1 MTVSSSA
8 PPYEPDDT
16 IDLKQLALTLIKN
29 WYWILLC
36 VIVAVALAT
45 LYLRVTKPVYAV
57 DGLIQ
62 VESNKNASAA
72 LLGDLSSVM
81 DVKSPA
87 QTEIELLKSRFVLGE
102 AIKNL
107 KLDIGI
113 SSPQE
118 QLSQRVRQP
127 LPQVLIYSPKRVF
140 YQIDRT
146 YIDLARL
153 EVSEGLQDQRL
164 TLTLQGNKTYQV
176 SLNNQVLLTGFI
188 GQAARAET
196 AMGTIDVLVNA
207 ASLQGTLFLTKK
219 SLRSATQEL
228 SSRLSVSEKGKLT
241 GILSLSYQG
250 VDPSLITQTLNEV
263 MQVYLKQNVERRS
276 AETQKTLGF
285 LKAQLP
291 ELKDELEAS
300 ERRYNEFR
308 RQNNTIDVT
317 KESELLLMQSVSL
330 KTTRMEL
337 EQKAA
342 ELKARFTDEYPLMAQ
357 INAQLAELTQE
368 NQKLEQRMTEIPEIQ
383 RLYLQL
389 FRDVQVNTELY
400 TSLLNSYQQLKVVN
414 ASEIGNVR
422 MIDAAVKPMDP
433 IKPKPSLV
441 LMLSILLGLFA
452 GTALVLLKNL
462 LFSGG
467 IKDGGLIESR
477 LGLSILATVPRSVA
491 QLKLT
496 RRFRKGQH
504 DLLADRDG
512 EDMAIESLRSLRT
525 VVHFAAAGRNNVIL
539 ITGPSPS
546 IGKSFIAANF
556 AAVMAQMG
564 KSVVLVDADMRR
576 GHLFHYF
583 DLERGV
589 GLSEYLQG
597 KESNLDLLC
606 HKTKVEGLEFLNT
619 GAIPPNPAELLLNER
634 FNTLIDELSSTFD
647 FVILDSPPLLAATD
661 GVIIGRKAGLTLMVA
676 RYAHTDIKELE
687 VANNRLVQAGI
698 HVQGVVFNDIQQGLG
713 TGYGYQYGY
722 QYTSDKS

>member
-1 MTVSSSA
+1 MTVSNTQQHH
-8 PPYEPDDT
+8 ELDDT
-16 IDLKQLALTLIKN
+16 IDLKELARTLIKH

-36 VIVAVALAT
+36 VIVAVALAV

-87 QTEIELLKSRFVLGE
+87 QTEIELLKSRFVLGQ
-102 AIKNL
+102 ALKNL
-107 KLDIGI
+107 KLDIGL

-118 QLSQRVRQP
+118 QLTQRVRQP
-127 LPQVLIYSPKRVF
+127 LPHVLMHSPKHVF

-153 EVSEGLQDQRL
+153 DVSEALLDQRL
-164 TLTLQGNKTYQV
+164 TLTLKGNKTYQI
-176 SLNNQVLLTGFI
+176 SLNEQVLLTGLI
-188 GQAARAET
+188 GQAT
-196 AMGTIDVLVNA
+196 HVDTPMGTIDLLVND
-207 ASLQGTLFLTKK
+207 ASSQGTLFLVKK
-219 SLRSATQEL
+219 SLRSAAQDL

-241 GILSLSYQG
+241 GILALSYQG
-250 VDPSLITQTLNEV
+250 TNPTLITQTLNEI

-276 AETQKTLGF
+276 AETQKTLAF

-342 ELKARFTDEYPLMAQ
+342 ELKARFTDEYPLMAEV
-357 INAQLAELTQE
+357 NAQLAELAQE
-368 NQKLEQRMTEIPEIQ
+368 NKKLEQRMTQIPEIQ

-400 TSLLNSYQQLKVVN
+400 TSLLNSYQQLKVVK

-422 MIDAAVKPMDP
+422 VIDQAVKPIDP
-433 IKPKPSLV
+433 IKPKRSLV
-441 LMLSILLGLFA
+441 LMLSVLLGGFA
-452 GTALVLLKNL
+452 GTALILLKNL
-462 LFSGG
+462 LFSGL
-467 IKDGGLIESR
+467 KDSSLIESR
-477 LGLSILATVPRSVA
+477 LGLSILATVPRSIM
-491 QLKLT
+491 QHKLT
-496 RRFRKGQH
+496 RRFRKGQQH
-504 DLLADRDG
+504 LLAAQDS

-525 VVHFAAAGRNNVIL
+525 VVHFAATGGNNVIL

-564 KSVVLVDADMRR
+564 KSVVLIDADMRR
-576 GHLFHYF
+576 GHLFNYF
-583 DLERGV
+583 ELERGV

-606 HKTKVEGLEFLNT
+606 HKTNVEGLEFLNT

-634 FNTLIDELSSTFD
+634 FNTLMDELSSTFD

-676 RYAHTDIKELE
+676 RYGHTDIKELE
-687 VANNRLVQAGI
+687 VANNRLVQAGVT
-698 HVQGVVFNDIQQGLG
+698 VQGVVFNDIQQGAG

-722 QYTSDKS
+722 QYRSNKS

>member
-1 MTVSSSA
+1 MTVSNTQQHH
-8 PPYEPDDT
+8 ELDDT
-16 IDLKQLALTLIKN
+16 IDLKELARTLIKH

-36 VIVAVALAT
+36 VIVAVALAV

-87 QTEIELLKSRFVLGE
+87 QTEIELLKSRFVLGQ
-102 AIKNL
+102 ALKNL
-107 KLDIGI
+107 KLDIGL

-118 QLSQRVRQP
+118 QLTQRVRQP
-127 LPQVLIYSPKRVF
+127 LPHVLMHSPKHVF

-153 EVSEGLQDQRL
+153 DVSEALLDQRL
-164 TLTLQGNKTYQV
+164 TLTLKGNKTYQI
-176 SLNNQVLLTGFI
+176 SLNEQVLLTGLI
-188 GQAARAET
+188 GQAT
-196 AMGTIDVLVNA
+196 HVDTPMGTIDLLVND
-207 ASLQGTLFLTKK
+207 ASSQGTLFLVKK
-219 SLRSATQEL
+219 SLRSAAQDL

-241 GILSLSYQG
+241 GILALSYQG
-250 VDPSLITQTLNEV
+250 TNPTLITQTLNEI

-276 AETQKTLGF
+276 AETQKTLAF

-342 ELKARFTDEYPLMAQ
+342 ELKARFTDEYPLMAEV
-357 INAQLAELTQE
+357 NAQLAELAQE
-368 NQKLEQRMTEIPEIQ
+368 NKKLEQRMTQIPEIQ

-400 TSLLNSYQQLKVVN
+400 TSLLNSYQQLKVVK

-422 MIDAAVKPMDP
+422 VIDQAVKPMEP
-433 IKPKPSLV
+433 IKPKRSLV
-441 LMLSILLGLFA
+441 LMLAVLLGGFA
-452 GTALVLLKNL
+452 GTALILLKNL
-462 LFSGG
+462 LFSG
-467 IKDGGLIESR
+467 IKDSSLIESR
-477 LGLSILATVPRSVA
+477 LGLSILATVPRSIM
-491 QLKLT
+491 QRKLT
-496 RRFRKGQH
+496 RRFRKGQQH
-504 DLLADRDG
+504 LLAAQDS

-525 VVHFAAAGRNNVIL
+525 VVHFAASGRNNVIL

-564 KSVVLVDADMRR
+564 KSVVLIDADMRR
-576 GHLFHYF
+576 GHLFNYF
-583 DLERGV
+583 ELERGV

-606 HKTKVEGLEFLNT
+606 HKTNIEGLEFLNT

-634 FNTLIDELSSTFD
+634 FNTLMDELSSTFD

-676 RYAHTDIKELE
+676 RYGHTDIKELE
-687 VANNRLVQAGI
+687 VANNRLVQAGVT
-698 HVQGVVFNDIQQGLG
+698 VQGVVFNDIQQGAG

-722 QYTSDKS
+722 QYRSNKS

>member
-1 MTVSSSA
+1 MTVSNTQQHH
-8 PPYEPDDT
+8 ELDDT
-16 IDLKQLALTLIKN
+16 IDLKELARTLIKH

-36 VIVAVALAT
+36 VIVAVALAV

-87 QTEIELLKSRFVLGE
+87 QTEIELLKSRFVLGQ
-102 AIKNL
+102 ALRNL
-107 KLDIGI
+107 KLDIGL

-118 QLSQRVRQP
+118 QLTQRVRQP
-127 LPQVLIYSPKRVF
+127 LPHVLMHSPKHVF

-153 EVSEGLQDQRL
+153 DVSEALLDQRL
-164 TLTLQGNKTYQV
+164 TLTLKGNKTYQI
-176 SLNNQVLLTGFI
+176 SLNEQVLLTGLI
-188 GQAARAET
+188 GQAT
-196 AMGTIDVLVNA
+196 HVDTPMGTIDLLVND
-207 ASLQGTLFLTKK
+207 ASSQGTLFLVKK
-219 SLRSATQEL
+219 SLRSAAQDL

-241 GILSLSYQG
+241 GILALSYQG
-250 VDPSLITQTLNEV
+250 TNPTLITQTLNEI

-276 AETQKTLGF
+276 AETQKTLAF

-342 ELKARFTDEYPLMAQ
+342 ELKARFTDEYPLMAEV
-357 INAQLAELTQE
+357 NAQLAELAQE
-368 NQKLEQRMTEIPEIQ
+368 NKKLEQRMTQIPEIQ

-400 TSLLNSYQQLKVVN
+400 TSLLNSYQQLKVVK

-422 MIDAAVKPMDP
+422 VIDQAVKPIDP
-433 IKPKPSLV
+433 IKPKRSLV
-441 LMLSILLGLFA
+441 LMLSVLLGGFA
-452 GTALVLLKNL
+452 GTALILLKNL
-462 LFSGG
+462 LFSGL
-467 IKDGGLIESR
+467 KDSSLIESR
-477 LGLSILATVPRSVA
+477 LGLSILATVPRSIM
-491 QLKLT
+491 QRKLT
-496 RRFRKGQH
+496 RRFRKGQQH
-504 DLLADRDG
+504 LLAAQDS

-525 VVHFAAAGRNNVIL
+525 VVHFAASGRNNVIL

-564 KSVVLVDADMRR
+564 KSVVLIDADMRR
-576 GHLFHYF
+576 GHLFNYF
-583 DLERGV
+583 ELERGV

-606 HKTKVEGLEFLNT
+606 HKTNVEGLEFLNT

-634 FNTLIDELSSTFD
+634 FNTLMDELSSTFD

-676 RYAHTDIKELE
+676 RYGHTDIKELE
-687 VANNRLVQAGI
+687 VANNRLVQAGVT
-698 HVQGVVFNDIQQGLG
+698 VQGVVFNDIQQGAG

-722 QYTSDKS
+722 QYRSNKS

>member
-1 MTVSSSA
+1 MTVSNTQQHH
-8 PPYEPDDT
+8 ELDDT
-16 IDLKQLALTLIKN
+16 IDLKELARTLIKH

-36 VIVAVALAT
+36 VIVAVALAV

-87 QTEIELLKSRFVLGE
+87 QTEIELLKSRFVLGQ
-102 AIKNL
+102 ALKNL
-107 KLDIGI
+107 KLDIGL

-118 QLSQRVRQP
+118 QLTQRVRQP
-127 LPQVLIYSPKRVF
+127 LPHVLMHSPKHVF

-153 EVSEGLQDQRL
+153 DVSEALLDQRL
-164 TLTLQGNKTYQV
+164 TLTLKGNKTYQI
-176 SLNNQVLLTGFI
+176 SLNEQVLLTGLI
-188 GQAARAET
+188 GQAT
-196 AMGTIDVLVNA
+196 HVDTPMGTIDLLVND
-207 ASLQGTLFLTKK
+207 ASSQGTLFLVKK
-219 SLRSATQEL
+219 SLRSAAQDL

-241 GILSLSYQG
+241 GILALSYQG
-250 VDPSLITQTLNEV
+250 TNPTLITQTLNEI

-276 AETQKTLGF
+276 AETQKTLAF

-342 ELKARFTDEYPLMAQ
+342 ELKARFTDEYPLMAEV
-357 INAQLAELTQE
+357 NAQLAELAQE
-368 NQKLEQRMTEIPEIQ
+368 NKKLEQRMTQIPEIQ

-400 TSLLNSYQQLKVVN
+400 TSLLNSYQQLKVVK

-422 MIDAAVKPMDP
+422 VIDQAVKPIDP
-433 IKPKPSLV
+433 IKPKRSLV
-441 LMLSILLGLFA
+441 LMLSVLLGGFA
-452 GTALVLLKNL
+452 GTALILLKNL
-462 LFSGG
+462 LFSGL
-467 IKDGGLIESR
+467 KDSSLIESR
-477 LGLSILATVPRSVA
+477 LGLSILATVPRSIM
-491 QLKLT
+491 QRKLT
-496 RRFRKGQH
+496 RRFRKGQQH
-504 DLLADRDG
+504 LLAAQDS

-525 VVHFAAAGRNNVIL
+525 VVHFAASGRNNVIL

-564 KSVVLVDADMRR
+564 KSVVLIDADMRR
-576 GHLFHYF
+576 GHLFNYF
-583 DLERGV
+583 ELERGV

-606 HKTKVEGLEFLNT
+606 HKTNVEGLEFLNT

-634 FNTLIDELSSTFD
+634 FNTLMDELSSTFD

-676 RYAHTDIKELE
+676 RYGHTDIKELE
-687 VANNRLVQAGI
+687 VANNRLVQAGVT
-698 HVQGVVFNDIQQGLG
+698 VQGVVFNDIQQGAG

-722 QYTSDKS
+722 QYRSNKS

>member
-16 IDLKQLALTLIKN
+16 IDLKELALTLIKN

-87 QTEIELLKSRFVLGE
+87 QTEIELLKSRFVLGQ
-102 AIKNL
+102 AVHNL
-107 KLDIGI
+107 KLDIGL

-118 QLSQRVRQP
+118 RLSQQVRQP
-127 LPQVLIYSPKRVF
+127 LSPVLLHSPQRVF
-140 YQIDRT
+140 YQIDQV
-146 YIDLARL
+146 YLDLARL
-153 EVSEGLQDQRL
+153 EVTDGLLDQRL
-164 TLTLQGNKTYQV
+164 TLHLLPNKRYQITV
-176 SLNNQVLLTGFI
+176 NEQVLLTGSV
-188 GQAARAET
+188 GQATRVET
-196 AMGTIDVLVNA
+196 PLGIIDLLIND
-207 ASLQGTLFLTKK
+207 ASAQGSVFIVKK
-219 SLRSATQEL
+219 SLRSAVQDL

-241 GILSLSYQG
+241 GILALSYQG
-250 VDPSLITQTLNEV
+250 ADPSLITQTLNEV

-300 ERRYNEFR
+300 EQRFNEFR
-308 RQNNTIDVT
+308 RQNNTIDVS

-342 ELKARFTDEYPLMAQ
+342 ELKARFTDEYPLMTQ

-368 NQKLEQRMTEIPEIQ
+368 NQKLEQRMTQIPEIQ

-400 TSLLNSYQQLKVVN
+400 TSLLNSYQQLKVVK

-422 MIDAAVKPMDP
+422 VIDQAVKPMEP
-433 IKPKPSLV
+433 IKPKRSLV
-441 LMLSILLGLFA
+441 LMLAVLLGGFA
-452 GTALVLLKNL
+452 GTALILLKNL

-467 IKDGGLIESR
+467 IKDGSLIESR
-477 LGLSILATVPRSVA
+477 LGLSILATVPRSVT
-491 QLKLT
+491 QLKIS
-496 RRFRKGQH
+496 RRFRRGEP

-525 VVHFAAAGRNNVIL
+525 VVHFASAGRNNVIL

-583 DLERGV
+583 ELERGV

-597 KESNLDLLC
+597 KQSNLDLLC
-606 HKTKVEGLEFLNT
+606 HKTRVEGLEFVNT
-619 GAIPPNPAELLLNER
+619 GAIPHNPAELLLNER
-634 FNTLIDELSSTFD
+634 FSRLIDELSSTFD

-698 HVQGVVFNDIQQGLG
+698 HVQGVVFNDIQQGYG

-722 QYTSDKS
+722 QYRSDKS

>member
-1 MTVSSSA
+1 MTVSNTQQHH
-8 PPYEPDDT
+8 ELDDT
-16 IDLKQLALTLIKN
+16 IDLKELARTLIKH

-36 VIVAVALAT
+36 VIVAVALAV

-87 QTEIELLKSRFVLGE
+87 QTEIELLKSRFVLGQ
-102 AIKNL
+102 ALRNL
-107 KLDIGI
+107 KLDIGL

-118 QLSQRVRQP
+118 QLTQRVRQP
-127 LPQVLIYSPKRVF
+127 LPHVLMHSPKHVF

-153 EVSEGLQDQRL
+153 DVSEALLDQRL
-164 TLTLQGNKTYQV
+164 TLTLKGNKTYQI
-176 SLNNQVLLTGFI
+176 SLNEQVLLTGLI
-188 GQAARAET
+188 GQAT
-196 AMGTIDVLVNA
+196 HVDTPMGTIDLLVND
-207 ASLQGTLFLTKK
+207 ASSQGTLFLVKK
-219 SLRSATQEL
+219 SLRSAAQDL

-241 GILSLSYQG
+241 GILALSYQG
-250 VDPSLITQTLNEV
+250 TNPTLITQTLNEI

-276 AETQKTLGF
+276 AETQKTLAF

-342 ELKARFTDEYPLMAQ
+342 ELKARFTDEYPLMAEV
-357 INAQLAELTQE
+357 NAQLAELAQE
-368 NQKLEQRMTEIPEIQ
+368 NKKLEQRMTQIPEIQ

-400 TSLLNSYQQLKVVN
+400 TSLLNSYQQLKVVK

-422 MIDAAVKPMDP
+422 VIDQAVKPIDP
-433 IKPKPSLV
+433 IKPKRSLV
-441 LMLSILLGLFA
+441 LMLSVLLGGFA
-452 GTALVLLKNL
+452 GTALILLKNL
-462 LFSGG
+462 LFSG
-467 IKDGGLIESR
+467 IKDSSLIESR
-477 LGLSILATVPRSVA
+477 LGLSILATVPRSIM
-491 QLKLT
+491 QRKLT
-496 RRFRKGQH
+496 RRFRKGQQH
-504 DLLADRDG
+504 LLAAQDS

-525 VVHFAAAGRNNVIL
+525 VVHFAASGRNNVIL

-564 KSVVLVDADMRR
+564 KSVVLIDADMRR
-576 GHLFHYF
+576 GHLFNYF
-583 DLERGV
+583 ELERGV

-606 HKTKVEGLEFLNT
+606 HKTNIEGLEFLNT

-634 FNTLIDELSSTFD
+634 FNTLMDELSSTFD

-676 RYAHTDIKELE
+676 RYGHTDIKELE
-687 VANNRLVQAGI
+687 VANNRLVQAGVT
-698 HVQGVVFNDIQQGLG
+698 VQGVVFNDIQQGAG

-722 QYTSDKS
+722 QYRSNKS

>member
-1 MTVSSSA
+1 MTVSNTQQHH
-8 PPYEPDDT
+8 ELDDT
-16 IDLKQLALTLIKN
+16 IDLKELARTLIKH

-36 VIVAVALAT
+36 VIVAVALAV

-87 QTEIELLKSRFVLGE
+87 QTEIELLKSRFVLGQ
-102 AIKNL
+102 ALKNL
-107 KLDIGI
+107 KLDIGL

-118 QLSQRVRQP
+118 QLTQRVRQP
-127 LPQVLIYSPKRVF
+127 LPHVLMHSPKHVF

-153 EVSEGLQDQRL
+153 DVSEALLDQRL
-164 TLTLQGNKTYQV
+164 TLTLKGNKTYQI
-176 SLNNQVLLTGFI
+176 SLNEQVLLTGLI
-188 GQAARAET
+188 GQAT
-196 AMGTIDVLVNA
+196 HVDTPMGTIDLLVND
-207 ASLQGTLFLTKK
+207 ASSQGTLFLVKK
-219 SLRSATQEL
+219 SLRSAAQDL

-241 GILSLSYQG
+241 GILALSYQG
-250 VDPSLITQTLNEV
+250 TNPTLITQTLNEI

-276 AETQKTLGF
+276 AETQKTLAF

-342 ELKARFTDEYPLMAQ
+342 ELKARFTDEYPLMAEV
-357 INAQLAELTQE
+357 NAQLAELAQE
-368 NQKLEQRMTEIPEIQ
+368 NKKLEQRMTQIPEIQ

-400 TSLLNSYQQLKVVN
+400 TSLLNSYQQLKVVK

-422 MIDAAVKPMDP
+422 VIDQAVKPIDP
-433 IKPKPSLV
+433 IKPKRSLV
-441 LMLSILLGLFA
+441 LMLSVLLGGFA
-452 GTALVLLKNL
+452 GTALILLKNL
-462 LFSGG
+462 LFSG
-467 IKDGGLIESR
+467 IKDSSLIESR
-477 LGLSILATVPRSVA
+477 LGLSILATVPRSIM
-491 QLKLT
+491 QRKLT
-496 RRFRKGQH
+496 RRFRKGQQH
-504 DLLADRDG
+504 LLAAQDS

-525 VVHFAAAGRNNVIL
+525 VVHFAASGRNNVIL

-564 KSVVLVDADMRR
+564 KSVVLIDADMRR
-576 GHLFHYF
+576 GHLFNYF
-583 DLERGV
+583 ELERGV

-606 HKTKVEGLEFLNT
+606 HKTNVEGLEFLNT

-634 FNTLIDELSSTFD
+634 FNTLMDELSSTFD

-676 RYAHTDIKELE
+676 RYGHTDIKELE
-687 VANNRLVQAGI
+687 VANNRLVQAGVT
-698 HVQGVVFNDIQQGLG
+698 VQGVVFNDIQQGAG

-722 QYTSDKS
+722 QYRSHKS

>member
-1 MTVSSSA
+1 MTVSNTQQHH
-8 PPYEPDDT
+8 ELDDT
-16 IDLKQLALTLIKN
+16 IDLKELARTLIKH

-36 VIVAVALAT
+36 VIVAVALAV

-87 QTEIELLKSRFVLGE
+87 QTEIELLKSRFVLGQ
-102 AIKNL
+102 ALKNL
-107 KLDIGI
+107 KLDIGL

-118 QLSQRVRQP
+118 QLTQRVRQP
-127 LPQVLIYSPKRVF
+127 LPHVLMHSPKHVF

-153 EVSEGLQDQRL
+153 DVSEALLDQRL
-164 TLTLQGNKTYQV
+164 TLTLKGNKTYQI
-176 SLNNQVLLTGFI
+176 SLNEQVLLTGLI
-188 GQAARAET
+188 GQAT
-196 AMGTIDVLVNA
+196 HVDTPMGTIDLLVND
-207 ASLQGTLFLTKK
+207 ASSQGTLFLVKK
-219 SLRSATQEL
+219 SLRSAAQDL

-241 GILSLSYQG
+241 GILALSYQG
-250 VDPSLITQTLNEV
+250 TNPTLITQTLNEI

-276 AETQKTLGF
+276 AETQKTLAF

-342 ELKARFTDEYPLMAQ
+342 ELKARFTDEYPLMAEV
-357 INAQLAELTQE
+357 NAQLAELAQE
-368 NQKLEQRMTEIPEIQ
+368 NKKLEQRMTQIPEIQ

-400 TSLLNSYQQLKVVN
+400 TSLLNSYQQLKVVK

-422 MIDAAVKPMDP
+422 VIDQAVKPMEP
-433 IKPKPSLV
+433 IKPKRSLV
-441 LMLSILLGLFA
+441 LMLAVLLGGFA
-452 GTALVLLKNL
+452 GTALILLKNL
-462 LFSGG
+462 LFSG
-467 IKDGGLIESR
+467 IKDSSLIESR
-477 LGLSILATVPRSVA
+477 LGLSILATVPRSIM
-491 QLKLT
+491 QRKLT
-496 RRFRKGQH
+496 RRFRKGQQH
-504 DLLADRDG
+504 LLAAQDS

-525 VVHFAAAGRNNVIL
+525 VVHFAASGRNNVIL

-564 KSVVLVDADMRR
+564 KSVVLIDADMRR
-576 GHLFHYF
+576 GHLFNYF
-583 DLERGV
+583 ELERGV

-606 HKTKVEGLEFLNT
+606 HKTNVEGLEFLNT

-634 FNTLIDELSSTFD
+634 FNTLMDELSSTFD

-676 RYAHTDIKELE
+676 RYGHTDIKELE
-687 VANNRLVQAGI
+687 VANNRLVQAGVT
-698 HVQGVVFNDIQQGLG
+698 VQGVVFNDIQQGAG

-722 QYTSDKS
+722 QYRSNKS

>member
-1 MTVSSSA
+1 MTVSNTQQHH
-8 PPYEPDDT
+8 ELDDT
-16 IDLKQLALTLIKN
+16 IDLKELARTLIKH

-36 VIVAVALAT
+36 VIVAVALAV

-72 LLGDLSSVM
+72 LLGDLSNVM
-81 DVKSPA
+81 DVNSPA
-87 QTEIELLKSRFVLGE
+87 QTEIELLKSRFVLGQ
-102 AIKNL
+102 ALRNL
-107 KLDIGI
+107 KLDIGL

-118 QLSQRVRQP
+118 QLTQRVRQP
-127 LPQVLIYSPKRVF
+127 LPHVLMHSPKHVF

-153 EVSEGLQDQRL
+153 DVSEALLDQRL
-164 TLTLQGNKTYQV
+164 TLTLKGSKTYQI
-176 SLNNQVLLTGFI
+176 SLNEQVLLTGLI
-188 GQAARAET
+188 GQAT
-196 AMGTIDVLVNA
+196 HVDTPMGTIDLLVND
-207 ASLQGTLFLTKK
+207 ASSQGTLFLVKK
-219 SLRSATQEL
+219 SLRSAAQDL

-241 GILSLSYQG
+241 GILALSYQG
-250 VDPSLITQTLNEV
+250 TNPTLITQTLNEI

-276 AETQKTLGF
+276 AETQKTLAF

-342 ELKARFTDEYPLMAQ
+342 ELKARFTDEYPLMAEV
-357 INAQLAELTQE
+357 NAQLAELAQE
-368 NQKLEQRMTEIPEIQ
+368 NKKLEQRMTQIPEIQ

-400 TSLLNSYQQLKVVN
+400 TSLLNSYQQLKVVK

-422 MIDAAVKPMDP
+422 VIDQAVKPIDP
-433 IKPKPSLV
+433 IKPKRSLV
-441 LMLSILLGLFA
+441 LMLAVLLGGFA
-452 GTALVLLKNL
+452 GTALILLKNL
-462 LFSGG
+462 LFSG
-467 IKDGGLIESR
+467 IKDSSLIESR
-477 LGLSILATVPRSVA
+477 LGLSILATVPRSIM
-491 QLKLT
+491 QRKLT
-496 RRFRKGQH
+496 RRFRKGQQH
-504 DLLADRDG
+504 LLAAQDS

-525 VVHFAAAGRNNVIL
+525 VVHFAASGRNNVIL

-564 KSVVLVDADMRR
+564 KSVVLIDADMRR
-576 GHLFHYF
+576 GHLFNYF
-583 DLERGV
+583 ELERGV

-606 HKTKVEGLEFLNT
+606 HKTNVEGLEFLNT

-634 FNTLIDELSSTFD
+634 FNTLMDELSSTFD

-676 RYAHTDIKELE
+676 RYGHTDIKELE
-687 VANNRLVQAGI
+687 VANNRLVQAGVT
-698 HVQGVVFNDIQQGLG
+698 VQGVVFNDIQQGAG

-722 QYTSDKS
+722 QYRSNKS

>member
-1 MTVSSSA
+1 MTVSNTQQHH
-8 PPYEPDDT
+8 ELDDT
-16 IDLKQLALTLIKN
+16 IDLKELARTLIKH

-36 VIVAVALAT
+36 VIVAVALAV

-87 QTEIELLKSRFVLGE
+87 QTEIELLKSRFVLGQ
-102 AIKNL
+102 ALRNL
-107 KLDIGI
+107 KLDIGL

-118 QLSQRVRQP
+118 QLTQRVRQP
-127 LPQVLIYSPKRVF
+127 LPHVLMHSPKHVF

-153 EVSEGLQDQRL
+153 DVSEALLDQRL
-164 TLTLQGNKTYQV
+164 TLTLKGNKTYQI
-176 SLNNQVLLTGFI
+176 SLNEQVLLTGLI
-188 GQAARAET
+188 GQAT
-196 AMGTIDVLVNA
+196 HVDTPMGTIDLLVND
-207 ASLQGTLFLTKK
+207 ASSQGTLFLVKK
-219 SLRSATQEL
+219 SLRSAAQDL

-241 GILSLSYQG
+241 GILALSYQG
-250 VDPSLITQTLNEV
+250 TNPTLITQTLNEI

-276 AETQKTLGF
+276 AETQKTLAF

-342 ELKARFTDEYPLMAQ
+342 ELKARFTDEYPLMAEV
-357 INAQLAELTQE
+357 NAQLAELAQE
-368 NQKLEQRMTEIPEIQ
+368 NKKLEQRMTQIPEIQ

-400 TSLLNSYQQLKVVN
+400 TSLLNSYQQLKVVK

-422 MIDAAVKPMDP
+422 VIDQAVKPIDP
-433 IKPKPSLV
+433 IKPKRSLV
-441 LMLSILLGLFA
+441 LMLSVLLGGFA
-452 GTALVLLKNL
+452 GTALILLKNL
-462 LFSGG
+462 LFSG
-467 IKDGGLIESR
+467 IKDSSLIESR
-477 LGLSILATVPRSVA
+477 LGLSILATVPRSIM
-491 QLKLT
+491 QRKLT
-496 RRFRKGQH
+496 RRFRKGQQH
-504 DLLADRDG
+504 LLAAQDS

-525 VVHFAAAGRNNVIL
+525 VVHFAASGRNNVIL

-564 KSVVLVDADMRR
+564 KSVVLIDADMRR
-576 GHLFHYF
+576 GHLFNYF
-583 DLERGV
+583 ELERGV

-606 HKTKVEGLEFLNT
+606 HKTNVEGLEFLNT

-634 FNTLIDELSSTFD
+634 FNTLMDELSSTFD

-676 RYAHTDIKELE
+676 RYGHTDIKELE
-687 VANNRLVQAGI
+687 VANNRLVQAGVT
-698 HVQGVVFNDIQQGLG
+698 VQGVVFNDIQQGAG

-722 QYTSDKS
+722 QYRSNKS

>member
-1 MTVSSSA
+1 MTVSRSA

-62 VESNKNASAA
+62 VESNTNASAA

-127 LPQVLIYSPKRVF
+127 LPQVLIHSSKHVF

-153 EVSEGLQDQRL
+153 DVSEGLQDQHL

-176 SLNNQVLLTGFI
+176 SLNNQVLLTGLI
-188 GQAARAET
+188 GQATYAET
-196 AMGTIDVLVNA
+196 AMGTIDLLVND
-207 ASLQGTLFLTKK
+207 ASAQGTVFLVKK

-241 GILSLSYQG
+241 GILALSYQG
-250 VDPSLITQTLNEV
+250 SNPTLITQTLNEII
-263 MQVYLKQNVERRS
+263 QVYVKQNVERRS

-285 LKAQLP
+285 LEVQLP
-291 ELKDELEAS
+291 ELKAELEAS

-330 KTTRMEL
+330 KTSRLEL

-342 ELKARFTDEYPLMAQ
+342 ELRARYTDEYPLMAEVK
-357 INAQLAELTQE
+357 AQLAELAQE
-368 NQKLEQRMTEIPEIQ
+368 NKKLEQRMTAIPEIQ
-383 RLYLQL
+383 RLHLQL

-400 TSLLNSYQQLKVVN
+400 TSLLNSSQQLKVVN

-422 MIDAAVKPMDP
+422 VIDQAVKPMTP

-441 LMLSILLGLFA
+441 LMLSVLLGTFA
-452 GTALVLLKNL
+452 GTALILLKNL
-462 LFSGG
+462 LFSGL
-467 IKDGGLIESR
+467 KDSSLIELR
-477 LGLSILATVPRSVA
+477 LGLSVLATVPRSIM
-491 QLKLT
+491 QRKLT
-496 RRFRKGQH
+496 HRFRKGQQH
-504 DLLADRDG
+504 LLAVQAS

-525 VVHFAAAGRNNVIL
+525 VVHFAAKGRNNVIL

-564 KSVVLVDADMRR
+564 KSVVLIDADMRR
-576 GHLFHYF
+576 GHLFRYF

-597 KESNLDLLC
+597 KNSNLDLLC

-634 FNTLIDELSSTFD
+634 FSSLIDELSSTFD

-661 GVIIGRKAGLTLMVA
+661 GVIISRKAGLTLMVA

-687 VANNRLVQAGI
+687 VANNRLVQAGTHI
-698 HVQGVVFNDIQQGLG
+698 QGVVFNDIQQELG

-722 QYTSDKS
+722 QYRSDKS

>member
-1 MTVSSSA
+1 MTVSNTTQHHDL
-8 PPYEPDDT
+8 DDT
-16 IDLKQLALTLIKN
+16 IDLKELARTLLKH

-36 VIVAVALAT
+36 VIVAVTLAV

-87 QTEIELLKSRFVLGE
+87 QTEIELLKSRFVLGQ

-127 LPQVLIYSPKRVF
+127 LPQVLMHSSKHVF
-140 YQIDRT
+140 YQIDHT

-153 EVSEGLQDQRL
+153 DVSEALLDQRL

-176 SLNNQVLLTGFI
+176 SLNDKVLLTGLI
-188 GQAARAET
+188 GQATHVET
-196 AMGTIDVLVNA
+196 PMGKLDLLVNA
-207 ASLQGTLFLTKK
+207 ASSQGTLFVVKK
-219 SLRSATQEL
+219 SLRSAAQDL

-241 GILSLSYQG
+241 GILALSYQG
-250 VDPSLITQTLNEV
+250 ANPNLITQTLNEI
-263 MQVYLKQNVERRS
+263 MQVYVKQNVDRRS
-276 AETQKTLGF
+276 AETQKTLAF

-330 KTTRMEL
+330 KTSRLEL

-342 ELKARFTDEYPLMAQ
+342 ELSARYTDEYPLMAEV
-357 INAQLAELTQE
+357 NAQLAELAQE
-368 NQKLEQRMTEIPEIQ
+368 NKKLEQRMTQIPEIQ

-400 TSLLNSYQQLKVVN
+400 TSLLNSYQQLKVVK

-422 MIDAAVKPMDP
+422 VIDQAVKPIDP
-433 IKPKPSLV
+433 IKPKRSLV
-441 LMLSILLGLFA
+441 LMLSVLLGAFA
-452 GTALVLLKNL
+452 GTALILLKNL
-462 LFSGG
+462 LFSGL
-467 IKDGGLIESR
+467 KDSSLIESR
-477 LGLSILATVPRSVA
+477 LGLSILATVPRSIM
-491 QLKLT
+491 QRKLT
-496 RRFRKGQH
+496 RRFRKGQQH
-504 DLLADRDG
+504 LLAAQDS

-525 VVHFAAAGRNNVIL
+525 VVHFAASGRNNVIL

-564 KSVVLVDADMRR
+564 KSVVLIDADMRR
-576 GHLFHYF
+576 GHLFNYF

-606 HKTKVEGLEFLNT
+606 HKTNVEGLEFLNT
-619 GAIPPNPAELLLNER
+619 GTIPPNPAELLLNER

-647 FVILDSPPLLAATD
+647 FVIMDSPPLLAATD
-661 GVIIGRKAGLTLMVA
+661 GVILGRKAGLTLMIA
-676 RYAHTDIKELE
+676 RYGHTDIKELE
-687 VANNRLVQAGI
+687 VANNRLLQAGVTI
-698 HVQGVVFNDIQQGLG
+698 QGVVFNDIQQGAG

-722 QYTSDKS
+722 QYRSNKS

>member
-1 MTVSSSA
+1 MTVSNTQQHH
-8 PPYEPDDT
+8 ELDDT
-16 IDLKQLALTLIKN
+16 IDLKELARTLIKH

-36 VIVAVALAT
+36 VIVAVALAV

-87 QTEIELLKSRFVLGE
+87 QTEIELLKSRFVLGQ
-102 AIKNL
+102 ALRNL
-107 KLDIGI
+107 KLDIGL

-118 QLSQRVRQP
+118 QLTQRVRQP
-127 LPQVLIYSPKRVF
+127 LPHVLMHSPKHVF

-153 EVSEGLQDQRL
+153 DVSEALLDQRL
-164 TLTLQGNKTYQV
+164 TLTLKGNKTYQI
-176 SLNNQVLLTGFI
+176 SLNEQVLLTGLI
-188 GQAARAET
+188 GQAT
-196 AMGTIDVLVNA
+196 HVDTPMGTIDLLVND
-207 ASLQGTLFLTKK
+207 ASSQGTLFLVKK
-219 SLRSATQEL
+219 SLRSAAQDL

-241 GILSLSYQG
+241 GILALSYQG
-250 VDPSLITQTLNEV
+250 TNPTLITQTLNEI

-276 AETQKTLGF
+276 AETQKTLAF

-342 ELKARFTDEYPLMAQ
+342 ELKARFTDEYPLMAEV
-357 INAQLAELTQE
+357 NAQLAELAQE
-368 NQKLEQRMTEIPEIQ
+368 NKKLEQRMTQIPEIQ

-400 TSLLNSYQQLKVVN
+400 TSLLNSYQQLKVVK

-422 MIDAAVKPMDP
+422 VIDQAVKPMEP
-433 IKPKPSLV
+433 IKPKRSLV
-441 LMLSILLGLFA
+441 LMLAVLLGGFA
-452 GTALVLLKNL
+452 GTALILLKNL
-462 LFSGG
+462 LFSGL
-467 IKDGGLIESR
+467 KDSSLIESR
-477 LGLSILATVPRSVA
+477 LGLSILATVPRSIM
-491 QLKLT
+491 QRKLT
-496 RRFRKGQH
+496 RRFRKGQQH
-504 DLLADRDG
+504 LLAAQDS

-525 VVHFAAAGRNNVIL
+525 VVHFAASGRNNVIL

-564 KSVVLVDADMRR
+564 KSVVLIDADMRR
-576 GHLFHYF
+576 GHLFNYF
-583 DLERGV
+583 ELERGV

-606 HKTKVEGLEFLNT
+606 HKTNVEGLEFLNT

-634 FNTLIDELSSTFD
+634 FNTLMDELSSTFD

-676 RYAHTDIKELE
+676 RYGHTDIKELE
-687 VANNRLVQAGI
+687 VANNRLVQAGVT
-698 HVQGVVFNDIQQGLG
+698 VQGVVFNDIQQGAG

-722 QYTSDKS
+722 QYRSNKS

>member
-1 MTVSSSA
+1 MTVSNTQQHH
-8 PPYEPDDT
+8 ELDDT
-16 IDLKQLALTLIKN
+16 IDLKELARTLIKH

-36 VIVAVALAT
+36 VIVAVALAV

-87 QTEIELLKSRFVLGE
+87 QTEIELLKSRFVLGQ
-102 AIKNL
+102 ALKNL
-107 KLDIGI
+107 KLDIGL

-118 QLSQRVRQP
+118 QLTQRVRQP
-127 LPQVLIYSPKRVF
+127 LPHVLMHSPKHVF

-153 EVSEGLQDQRL
+153 DVSEALLDQRL
-164 TLTLQGNKTYQV
+164 TLTLKGNKTYQI
-176 SLNNQVLLTGFI
+176 SLNEQVLLTGLI
-188 GQAARAET
+188 GQAT
-196 AMGTIDVLVNA
+196 HVDTPMGTIDLLVND
-207 ASLQGTLFLTKK
+207 ASSQGTLFLVKK
-219 SLRSATQEL
+219 SLRSAAQDL

-241 GILSLSYQG
+241 GILALSYQG
-250 VDPSLITQTLNEV
+250 TNPTLITQTLNEI

-276 AETQKTLGF
+276 AETQKTLAF

-342 ELKARFTDEYPLMAQ
+342 ELKARFTDEYPLMAEV
-357 INAQLAELTQE
+357 NAQLAELAQE
-368 NQKLEQRMTEIPEIQ
+368 NKKLEQRMTQIPEIQ

-400 TSLLNSYQQLKVVN
+400 TSLLNSYQQLKVVK

-422 MIDAAVKPMDP
+422 VIDQAVKPIDP
-433 IKPKPSLV
+433 IKPKRSLV
-441 LMLSILLGLFA
+441 LMLSVLLGGFA
-452 GTALVLLKNL
+452 GTALILLKNL
-462 LFSGG
+462 LFSGL
-467 IKDGGLIESR
+467 KDSSLIESR
-477 LGLSILATVPRSVA
+477 LGLSILATVPRSIM
-491 QLKLT
+491 QHKLT
-496 RRFRKGQH
+496 RRFRKGQQH
-504 DLLADRDG
+504 LLAAQDS

-525 VVHFAAAGRNNVIL
+525 VVHFAATGGNNVIL

-564 KSVVLVDADMRR
+564 KSVVLIDADMRR
-576 GHLFHYF
+576 GHLFNYF
-583 DLERGV
+583 ELERGV

-606 HKTKVEGLEFLNT
+606 HKTNVEGLEFLNT

-634 FNTLIDELSSTFD
+634 FNTLMDELSSTFD

-661 GVIIGRKAGLTLMVA
+661 GVIIGRKAGLTLMIA
-676 RYAHTDIKELE
+676 RYGHTDIKELE
-687 VANNRLVQAGI
+687 VANNRLVQAGVT
-698 HVQGVVFNDIQQGLG
+698 VQGVVFNDIQQGAG

-722 QYTSDKS
+722 QYRSNKS

>member
-1 MTVSSSA
+1 MTVSNTQQHH
-8 PPYEPDDT
+8 ELDDT
-16 IDLKQLALTLIKN
+16 IDLKELARTLIKH

-36 VIVAVALAT
+36 VIVAVALAV

-87 QTEIELLKSRFVLGE
+87 QTEIELLKSRFVLGQ
-102 AIKNL
+102 ALKNL
-107 KLDIGI
+107 KLDIGL

-118 QLSQRVRQP
+118 QLTQRVRQP
-127 LPQVLIYSPKRVF
+127 LPHVLMHSPKHVF

-153 EVSEGLQDQRL
+153 DVSEALLDQRL
-164 TLTLQGNKTYQV
+164 TLTLKGNKTYQI
-176 SLNNQVLLTGFI
+176 SLNEQVLLTGLI
-188 GQAARAET
+188 GQAT
-196 AMGTIDVLVNA
+196 HVDTPMGTIDLLVND
-207 ASLQGTLFLTKK
+207 ASSQGTLFLVKK
-219 SLRSATQEL
+219 SLRSAAQDL

-241 GILSLSYQG
+241 GILALSYQG
-250 VDPSLITQTLNEV
+250 TNPTLITQTLNEI

-276 AETQKTLGF
+276 AETQKTLAF

-342 ELKARFTDEYPLMAQ
+342 ELKARFTDEYPLMAEV
-357 INAQLAELTQE
+357 NAQLAELAQE
-368 NQKLEQRMTEIPEIQ
+368 NKKLEQRMTQIPEIQ

-400 TSLLNSYQQLKVVN
+400 TSLLNSYQQLKVVK

-422 MIDAAVKPMDP
+422 VIDQAVKPIDP
-433 IKPKPSLV
+433 IKPKRSLV
-441 LMLSILLGLFA
+441 LMLAVLLGGFA
-452 GTALVLLKNL
+452 GTALILLKNL
-462 LFSGG
+462 LFSG
-467 IKDGGLIESR
+467 IKDSSLIESR
-477 LGLSILATVPRSVA
+477 LGLSILATVPRSIM
-491 QLKLT
+491 QRKLT
-496 RRFRKGQH
+496 RRFRKGQQH
-504 DLLADRDG
+504 LLAAQDS

-525 VVHFAAAGRNNVIL
+525 VVHFAASGRNNVIL

-564 KSVVLVDADMRR
+564 KSVVLIDADMRR
-576 GHLFHYF
+576 GHLFNYF
-583 DLERGV
+583 ELERGV

-606 HKTKVEGLEFLNT
+606 HKTNVEGLEFLNT

-634 FNTLIDELSSTFD
+634 FNTLMDELSSTFD

-676 RYAHTDIKELE
+676 RYGHTDIKELE
-687 VANNRLVQAGI
+687 VANNRLVQAGVT
-698 HVQGVVFNDIQQGLG
+698 VQGVVFNDIQQGAG

-722 QYTSDKS
+722 QYRSNKS

>member
-1 MTVSSSA
+1 MTVSNTQQHH
-8 PPYEPDDT
+8 ELDDT
-16 IDLKQLALTLIKN
+16 IDLKELARTLIKH

-36 VIVAVALAT
+36 VIVAVALAV

-87 QTEIELLKSRFVLGE
+87 QTEIELLKSRFVLGQ
-102 AIKNL
+102 ALKNL
-107 KLDIGI
+107 KLDIGL

-118 QLSQRVRQP
+118 QLTQRVRQP
-127 LPQVLIYSPKRVF
+127 LPHVLMHSPKHVF

-153 EVSEGLQDQRL
+153 DVSEALLDQRL
-164 TLTLQGNKTYQV
+164 TLTLKGNKTYQI
-176 SLNNQVLLTGFI
+176 SLNEQVLLTGLI
-188 GQAARAET
+188 GQAT
-196 AMGTIDVLVNA
+196 HVDTPMGTIDLLVND
-207 ASLQGTLFLTKK
+207 ASSQGTLFLVKK
-219 SLRSATQEL
+219 SLRSAAQDL

-241 GILSLSYQG
+241 GILALSYQG
-250 VDPSLITQTLNEV
+250 TNPTLITQTLNEI

-276 AETQKTLGF
+276 AETQKTLAF

-342 ELKARFTDEYPLMAQ
+342 ELKARFTDEYPLMAEV
-357 INAQLAELTQE
+357 NAQLAELAQE
-368 NQKLEQRMTEIPEIQ
+368 NKKLEQRMTQIPEIQ

-400 TSLLNSYQQLKVVN
+400 TSLLNSYQQLKVVK

-422 MIDAAVKPMDP
+422 VIDQAVKPIDP
-433 IKPKPSLV
+433 IKPKRSLV
-441 LMLSILLGLFA
+441 LMLSVLLGGFA
-452 GTALVLLKNL
+452 GTALILLKNL
-462 LFSGG
+462 LFSGL
-467 IKDGGLIESR
+467 KDSSLIESR
-477 LGLSILATVPRSVA
+477 LGLSILATVPRSIM
-491 QLKLT
+491 QRKLT
-496 RRFRKGQH
+496 RRFRKGQQH
-504 DLLADRDG
+504 LLAAQDS

-525 VVHFAAAGRNNVIL
+525 VVHFAASGRNNVIL

-564 KSVVLVDADMRR
+564 KSVVLIDADMRR
-576 GHLFHYF
+576 GHLFNYF
-583 DLERGV
+583 ELERGV

-606 HKTKVEGLEFLNT
+606 HKTNIEGLEFLNT

-634 FNTLIDELSSTFD
+634 FNTLMDELSSTFD

-676 RYAHTDIKELE
+676 RYGHTDIKELE
-687 VANNRLVQAGI
+687 VANNRLVQAGVT
-698 HVQGVVFNDIQQGLG
+698 VQGVVFNDIQQGAG

-722 QYTSDKS
+722 QYRSNKS